1 MHDLNIQP
9 DLFSYNLLLRSVR
22 DCGVGDVE
30 KTLSTL
36 PIDFLAC
43 HQSST
48 SQEIHPNETSS
59 LPSLTYRNIFV
70 DIMESSRFIDL
81 LQTGDLSQ
89 NR

>member
-43 HQSST
+43 RQSPSL
-48 SQEIHPNETSS
+48 QENHANETTS
-59 LPSLTYRNIFV
+59 LPSLTYHNIFV

-81 LQTGDLSQ
+81 LQTGDLSK